1 MGNIIDPR
9 QVISNTT
16 LLTNEHCRVKLYV
29 YERIFVKKHKPFVVL
44 LSKGTSDT

>member
-16 LLTNEHCRVKLYV
+16 LLTNEHCRVNYMYMNV
-29 YERIFVKKHKPFVVL
+29 FFVKKHKAFVVL